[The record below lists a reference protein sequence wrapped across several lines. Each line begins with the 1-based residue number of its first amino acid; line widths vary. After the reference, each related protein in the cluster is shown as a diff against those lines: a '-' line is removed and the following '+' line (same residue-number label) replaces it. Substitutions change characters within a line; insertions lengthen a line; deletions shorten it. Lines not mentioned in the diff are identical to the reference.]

1 LVTGSRRNSTCR
13 AGHRPIV
20 PDDISPSDEP
30 VPDRRSRPF
39 ERRSHIREAV
49 TMRHVFDA
57 RILILG
63 FVLALGLLMRP
74 TGVNVEFTGSIP
86 SVESRT
92 AH

>member
-1 LVTGSRRNSTCR
+1 
-13 AGHRPIV
+13 
-20 PDDISPSDEP
+20 
-30 VPDRRSRPF
+30 
-39 ERRSHIREAV
+39 
-49 TMRHVFDA
+49 MRHVFDA